1 MLLEPVRTLRIFQ
14 RQTDPKTY
22 AAGDVIFKEGERA
35 DYTYGVLEGEVNI
48 VVHDKVV
55 ETLQPGEVF
64 GTGSLIEIKDRT
76 YTAIANTD
84 CKLVYLD
91 RDRFLFAIQE
101 TPVFALH
108 VMRNYSDRLLRIER
122 NFRD

>member
-14 RQTDPKTY
+14 RQTDPKACT
-22 AAGDVIFKEGERA
+22 AGECIFREGEPA

-48 VVHDKVV
+48 VVNDKVV

-64 GTGSLIEIKDRT
+64 GTGSLIEIKDRS
-76 YTAIANTD
+76 YTAVAHTD